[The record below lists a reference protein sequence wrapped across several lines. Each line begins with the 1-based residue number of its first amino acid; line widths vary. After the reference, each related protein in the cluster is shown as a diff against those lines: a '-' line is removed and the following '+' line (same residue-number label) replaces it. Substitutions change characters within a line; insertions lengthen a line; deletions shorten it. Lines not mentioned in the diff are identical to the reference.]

1 MSVRD
6 NINNTFL
13 TGCRKFIKTI
23 IFLNIELRNTADSI
37 VDGCLNSARGD
48 IVSGILRNSCIKR
61 FIFNASQSNIRFCN
75 RNIRRQRV
83 TVNGSRFV
91 YFSGK
96 SSIVS
101 GFKCGKFR
109 PRKSGVCCCF
119 RCIGSRLRS
128 SSGCLCAVNSIF
140 CGVVS

>member
-13 TGCRKFIKTI
+13 TGCRQFIKTI

-48 IVSGILRNSCIKR
+48 IVSGTLRNSCIKR

-96 SSIVS
+96 SSII
-101 GFKCGKFR
+101 CRLECIKFR
-109 PRKSGVCCCF
+109 LRESGICRCL
-119 RCIGSRLRS
+119 RCIGSRLS
-128 SSGCLCAVNSIF
+128 SSGRCLRAINSVF
-140 CGVVS
+140 CCGVV